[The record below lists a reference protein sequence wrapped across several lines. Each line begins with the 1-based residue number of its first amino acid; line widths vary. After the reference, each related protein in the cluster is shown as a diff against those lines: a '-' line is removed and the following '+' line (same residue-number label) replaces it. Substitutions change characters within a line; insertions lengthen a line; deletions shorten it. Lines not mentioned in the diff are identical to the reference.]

1 MIDRHVPVSIGEH
14 IDKITILEIKA
25 EHITDSGKLNNVR
38 KELELLLTLDREG
51 IVGSEE
57 YYKLHEVN
65 QSLWDVEDEI
75 RVKDRENDFGV
86 RFVEL
91 AREVYR
97 LNDERSQ
104 IKKDINLKYGS
115 DLIEEKSYD
124 DS

>member
-1 MIDRHVPVSIGEH
+1 MIDRYVPVSIGEH

-25 EHITDSGKLNNVR
+25 ERITDSEKLNNVR

-51 IVGSEE
+51 IVGTEE

-65 QSLWDVEDEI
+65 QSLWNVEDEI
-75 RVKDRENDFGV
+75 RVKDRENNFGV

-97 LNDERSQ
+97 LNDERSR
-104 IKKDINLKYGS
+104 IKKDINIKYGS
-115 DLIEEKSYD
+115 DLIEEKSYEQ
-124 DS
+124 